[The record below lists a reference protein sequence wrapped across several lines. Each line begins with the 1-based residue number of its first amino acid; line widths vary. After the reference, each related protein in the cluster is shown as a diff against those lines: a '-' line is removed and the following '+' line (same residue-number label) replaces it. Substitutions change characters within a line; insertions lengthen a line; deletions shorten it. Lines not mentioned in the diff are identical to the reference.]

1 MTVDQSGKAMAKST
15 RNGTKKSPPGGGG
28 GAGAILTRFQCVGKL
43 LFGKTK
49 GIRSSKSRVIVIWSF
64 YTIFYLYGG
73 LLFSPANLKRS
84 SAKKRGTS

>member
-15 RNGTKKSPPGGGG
+15 RNRTKKSPPGGGG

-43 LFGKTK
+43 LFGQTK

>member
-1 MTVDQSGKAMAKST
+1 MTVAQSGTAMAKST
-15 RNGTKKSPPGGGG
+15 RNRTKKSPPGGGG

-43 LFGKTK
+43 LYGKTK

>member
-1 MTVDQSGKAMAKST
+1 MTVAQSGTAMAKST
-15 RNGTKKSPPGGGG
+15 RNRTKKSPPGGGG

>member
-1 MTVDQSGKAMAKST
+1 MTVAQSGTAMAKST
-15 RNGTKKSPPGGGG
+15 RNRTKKSPPGGGG

-43 LFGKTK
+43 LLGKTK

>member
-1 MTVDQSGKAMAKST
+1 MTVAQSGTAMAKST
-15 RNGTKKSPPGGGG
+15 RNRTKKSPPGGGG
-28 GAGAILTRFQCVGKL
+28 EAGAILTRFQCVGRL

-49 GIRSSKSRVIVIWSF
+49 RIRSSKSRVIVIWSF